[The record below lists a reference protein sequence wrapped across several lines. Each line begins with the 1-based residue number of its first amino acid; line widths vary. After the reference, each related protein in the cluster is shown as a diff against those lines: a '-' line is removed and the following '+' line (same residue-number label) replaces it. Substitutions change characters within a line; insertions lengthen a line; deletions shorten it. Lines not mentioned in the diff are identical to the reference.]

1 MSHDS
6 SHATILIRRSTTRGL
21 PVEDGTGKSLIQV
34 SEIAYSLLGDTN
46 DDGLGNGGDRLY
58 IGAGNVI
65 YEPDVNSQGDSVSHY
80 YSSEIH
86 TIGGKYFTDMM
97 NHQRGIVT
105 AASSLLVDDDKKLNE
120 LLVDFLYFNKD
131 SVSTEATNDLVLRGG
146 TGLTKVTGDL
156 QVTQNVQIDGTLTVD
171 GIATLKA
178 GSSGT
183 ITVGDQNTDNVVFGA
198 DINSSLIPNITDTY
212 DLGTALQRWRTLHVR
227 EAYLDSATFNIVQI
241 DEDLNVDG
249 LTTLDSTTIDGD
261 LQVSQNFNVDGLTTL
276 DSTTIDGD
284 LVVTQNFNVD
294 GLTTLDSTTID
305 GDLVVTQN
313 FTLST
318 LTDNRVVIVGPNGIL
333 EDDANLTFDAT
344 TLQVGVDFNVDGL
357 TTLDSTTIDGDL
369 KVTDLINDQVVIVG
383 PNGILEG
390 DANFTFDATTLQVGV
405 DFNVDGLTT
414 LDSTTINGDLQVS
427 QNLNV
432 DGLTTLDSTTID
444 GDLKVTDL
452 INDQVVIVGP
462 NGILEGDANFTFD
475 ATTLQVGVDFNVDG
489 LTTLDSTTIDGDLIV
504 NKNLFVYGE
513 QTNISTTELLVE
525 DQQIVIAN
533 GTPTAVLANGAGIA
547 IGDSASPYAY
557 ARYANNGVDS
567 ARWEF
572 SPKIYAQSI
581 EFEVIDCGTYA

>member
-414 LDSTTINGDLQVS
+414 LDSTTI
-427 QNLNV
+427 
-432 DGLTTLDSTTID
+432 
-444 GDLKVTDL
+444 
-452 INDQVVIVGP
+452 
-462 NGILEGDANFTFD
+462 
-475 ATTLQVGVDFNVDG
+475 
-489 LTTLDSTTIDGDLIV
+489 DGDLIV

>member
-34 SEIAYSLLGDTN
+34 SEIAYSLLADTN

-58 IGAGNVI
+58 IGAGNI
-65 YEPDVNSQGDSVSHY
+65 LYEPDVNSQGDSVSHY

-178 GSSGT
+178 GTSGT

-227 EAYLDSATFNIVQI
+227 QAILDSATFDILQI
-241 DEDLNVDG
+241 NEDLNVDG
-249 LTTLDSTTIDGD
+249 LTTLDSTTIDPLLIINGSTGPTFND
-261 LQVSQNFNVDGLTTL
+261 RGLIFRPEGNPGSEIRLQELTEGGSISLVTYNKSLEFRSGGIQSTRARLELSQGGAIELGTQTANQK
-276 DSTTIDGD
+276 
-284 LVVTQNFNVD
+284 VVLYSD
-294 GLTTLDSTTID
+294 D
-305 GDLVVTQN
+305 
-313 FTLST
+313 
-318 LTDNRVVIVGPNGIL
+318 DNGAIEFRNGGPSFPL
-333 EDDANLTFDAT
+333 LATFDSASAT
-344 TLQVGVDFNVDGL
+344 FKQNVQVD
-357 TTLDSTTIDGDL
+357 
-369 KVTDLINDQVVIVG
+369 
-383 PNGILEG
+383 
-390 DANFTFDATTLQVGV
+390 
-405 DFNVDGLTT
+405 
-414 LDSTTINGDLQVS
+414 
-427 QNLNV
+427 
-432 DGLTTLDSTTID
+432 
-444 GDLKVTDL
+444 
-452 INDQVVIVGP
+452 
-462 NGILEGDANFTFD
+462 
-475 ATTLQVGVDFNVDG
+475 VDFNVDG

-504 NKNLFVYGE
+504 NRNLFVYGE

-572 SPKIYAQSI
+572 SPKIYAQSL
-581 EFEVIDCGTYA
+581 EFKVIDCGTYA

>member
-261 LQVSQNFNVDGLTTL
+261 L
-276 DSTTIDGD
+276 
-284 LVVTQNFNVD
+284 
-294 GLTTLDSTTID
+294 
-305 GDLVVTQN
+305 VVTQN

-344 TLQVGVDFNVDGL
+344 TLQVGVDF
-357 TTLDSTTIDGDL
+357 
-369 KVTDLINDQVVIVG
+369 
-383 PNGILEG
+383 
-390 DANFTFDATTLQVGV
+390 
-405 DFNVDGLTT
+405 
-414 LDSTTINGDLQVS
+414 
-427 QNLNV
+427 NV

>member
-34 SEIAYSLLGDTN
+34 SEIAYSLLADTN

-58 IGAGNVI
+58 IGAGNI
-65 YEPDVNSQGDSVSHY
+65 LYEPDVNSQGDSVSHY

-178 GSSGT
+178 GTSGT

-227 EAYLDSATFNIVQI
+227 QAILDSATFDILQI
-241 DEDLNVDG
+241 NEDLNVDG
-249 LTTLDSTTIDGD
+249 LTTLDSTTIDPLLIINGSTGPTFND
-261 LQVSQNFNVDGLTTL
+261 RGLIFRPEGNPGSEIRLQELTEGGSISLVTYNKSLEFRSGGIQSTRARLELSQGGAIELGTQTANQK
-276 DSTTIDGD
+276 
-284 LVVTQNFNVD
+284 VVLYSD
-294 GLTTLDSTTID
+294 D
-305 GDLVVTQN
+305 
-313 FTLST
+313 
-318 LTDNRVVIVGPNGIL
+318 DNGAIEFRNGGPSFPL
-333 EDDANLTFDAT
+333 LATFDSASAT
-344 TLQVGVDFNVDGL
+344 FKQNVQVD
-357 TTLDSTTIDGDL
+357 
-369 KVTDLINDQVVIVG
+369 
-383 PNGILEG
+383 
-390 DANFTFDATTLQVGV
+390 
-405 DFNVDGLTT
+405 
-414 LDSTTINGDLQVS
+414 
-427 QNLNV
+427 
-432 DGLTTLDSTTID
+432 
-444 GDLKVTDL
+444 
-452 INDQVVIVGP
+452 
-462 NGILEGDANFTFD
+462 
-475 ATTLQVGVDFNVDG
+475 VDFNVDG

-504 NKNLFVYGE
+504 NRNLFVYGE

-572 SPKIYAQSI
+572 SPKIYAQSL

>member
-34 SEIAYSLLGDTN
+34 SEIAYSLLADTN

-58 IGAGNVI
+58 IGAGNI
-65 YEPDVNSQGDSVSHY
+65 LYEPDVNSQGDSVSHY

-178 GSSGT
+178 GTSGT

-227 EAYLDSATFNIVQI
+227 QAILDSATFDILQI
-241 DEDLNVDG
+241 NEDLNVDG
-249 LTTLDSTTIDGD
+249 LTTLDSTTIDPLLIINGSTGPTFND
-261 LQVSQNFNVDGLTTL
+261 RGLIFRPEGNPGSEIRLQELTEGGSISLVTYNKSLEFRSGGIQSTRARLELSQGGAIELGTQTANQK
-276 DSTTIDGD
+276 
-284 LVVTQNFNVD
+284 VVLYSD
-294 GLTTLDSTTID
+294 D
-305 GDLVVTQN
+305 
-313 FTLST
+313 
-318 LTDNRVVIVGPNGIL
+318 DNGAIEFRNGGPSFPL
-333 EDDANLTFDAT
+333 LATFDSASAT
-344 TLQVGVDFNVDGL
+344 FKQNVQVD
-357 TTLDSTTIDGDL
+357 
-369 KVTDLINDQVVIVG
+369 
-383 PNGILEG
+383 
-390 DANFTFDATTLQVGV
+390 
-405 DFNVDGLTT
+405 
-414 LDSTTINGDLQVS
+414 
-427 QNLNV
+427 
-432 DGLTTLDSTTID
+432 
-444 GDLKVTDL
+444 
-452 INDQVVIVGP
+452 
-462 NGILEGDANFTFD
+462 
-475 ATTLQVGVDFNVDG
+475 VDFNVDG

-504 NKNLFVYGE
+504 NRNLFVYWR
-513 QTNISTTELLVE
+513 TN
-525 DQQIVIAN
+525 
-533 GTPTAVLANGAGIA
+533 
-547 IGDSASPYAY
+547 
-557 ARYANNGVDS
+557 
-567 ARWEF
+567 
-572 SPKIYAQSI
+572 
-581 EFEVIDCGTYA
+581 